1 MIILELKTKTGF
13 LSEMKSRDKSG
24 FSGRMRLLRVDLS
37 AQETRFFSISKFDYL
52 FTKLVKLGFWEI
64 SETRFFHHSA

>member
-1 MIILELKTKTGF
+1 MMILELKTKTGF

-37 AQETRFFSISKFDYL
+37 AQETRFLSVLVFDAL
-52 FTKLVKLGFWEI
+52 FAKVVKPGF
-64 SETRFFHHSA
+64 